1 MWSNELQQKTR
12 EALEGK
18 GEFVPLTDA
27 IYFKSDSSFAE
38 MRLADYLS
46 NKLHLT
52 DRSTGEIC
60 TFHSVDELLNAGWV
74 LD

>member
-12 EALEGK
+12 DALEGK
-18 GEFVPLTDA
+18 GEFVPTLTDA

-38 MRLADYLS
+38 MSIADYLA

-52 DRSTGEIC
+52 DRITGRKSIHFSFE
-60 TFHSVDELLNAGWV
+60 
-74 LD
+74 

>member
-12 EALEGK
+12 DALEGK
-18 GEFVPLTDA
+18 GEFIPLTDA
-27 IYFKSDSSFAE
+27 ICFESDSSFAE
-38 MRLADYLS
+38 MSIADYLA

-52 DRSTGEIC
+52 DRITGEVYP
-60 TFHSVDELLNAGWV
+60 FYSLDALLNAGWV

>member
-12 EALEGK
+12 DALEGK
-18 GEFVPLTDA
+18 GEFIPLTDA

-38 MRLADYLS
+38 MSLADYLA

-52 DRSTGEIC
+52 DRITGEVYP
-60 TFHSVDELLNAGWV
+60 FYSLDALLNAGWV

>member
-12 EALEGK
+12 DALEGK
-18 GEFVPLTDA
+18 GKFVPLADA
-27 IYFKSDSSFAE
+27 IYFKSDSGFAE
-38 MRLADYLS
+38 MSLADYLA

-52 DRSTGEIC
+52 DRITDEIYP
-60 TFHSVDELLNAGWV
+60 FNSVDELLNAGWV

>member
-1 MWSNELQQKTR
+1 MWSNELQKKTR
-12 EALEGK
+12 DALEGK
-18 GEFVPLTDA
+18 GEFVPLADA

-38 MRLADYLS
+38 MSLADYLA

-52 DRSTGEIC
+52 DRSTGEIY
-60 TFHSVDELLNAGWV
+60 TFHTADELLNAGWV

>member
-1 MWSNELQQKTR
+1 MWSNELQQQTR
-12 EALEGK
+12 DALEGK
-18 GEFVPLTDA
+18 GEFVPSTDA

-38 MRLADYLS
+38 MSLADYLA

-52 DRSTGEIC
+52 DRMTGEIYP
-60 TFHSVDELLNAGWV
+60 FLSVDELLNAGWV

>member
-12 EALEGK
+12 DVLEGK
-18 GEFVPLTDA
+18 GEFVPSTDA
-27 IYFKSDSSFAE
+27 IYFKSDNGFAE
-38 MRLADYLS
+38 MSLADYLA
-46 NKLHLT
+46 NNLLLT
-52 DRSTGEIC
+52 DRRTGEIY

>member
-1 MWSNELQQKTR
+1 MWSNELQQLTC

-18 GEFVPLTDA
+18 GNFVPRTGA
-27 IYFKSDSSFAE
+27 VYFKSDNRFAE
-38 MRLADYLS
+38 MSLADYLA

-52 DRSTGEIC
+52 DRSTGEIYA
-60 TFHSVDELLNAGWV
+60 FHSVNELLNAGWV

>member
-18 GEFVPLTDA
+18 GEFVPSTDT
-27 IYFKSDSSFAE
+27 IYFKSDNGFAE
-38 MRLADYLS
+38 MSLADYLA
-46 NKLHLT
+46 NKLYLT
-52 DRSTGEIC
+52 DRITDEIYS
-60 TFHSVDELLNAGWV
+60 FNSVDELLNAGWV